1 MRRCWR
7 REEVQESQGPRVQ
20 RSRGPKVPGT
30 QGPRYLKLKFKYELD
45 SKEGP
50 SCFQLY
56 LLCGLAW
63 QGFQLT
69 VELNT
74 FDLFDYWQTQD
85 GKTKESL
92 IPFLLIYSRVGRLY
106 NFISRLNETL
116 TFICGEI
123 KKDMWIVLL
132 FIIPMKQLF
141 FKQNLLKCQEL
152 QLMDQVWAV
161 WGHQEMSL
169 IGPRQNK
176 EMIFIPFYH
185 KISEEML
192 L

>member
-1 MRRCWR
+1 M
-7 REEVQESQGPRVQ
+7 EEKGEFCIFDLQ
-20 RSRGPKVPGT
+20 RWEWCLW
-30 QGPRYLKLKFKYELD
+30 QLLKFQQQCTVCITKIVET
-45 SKEGP
+45 KEGR
-50 SCFQLY
+50 SQTYNEISESGQLHFAAEINFQLY

-74 FDLFDYWQTQD
+74 FDLFNYWQTQD

-123 KKDMWIVLL
+123 KKDM
-132 FIIPMKQLF
+132 
-141 FKQNLLKCQEL
+141 
-152 QLMDQVWAV
+152 
-161 WGHQEMSL
+161 
-169 IGPRQNK
+169 
-176 EMIFIPFYH
+176 
-185 KISEEML
+185 
-192 L
+192 